1 MSLIQSVLLG
11 ALQGITEFLPVSS
24 SGHLQIVQHL
34 FNLEEVPLLFDFFL
48 HISTLLAVFIF
59 FSIREF
65 RL

>member
-24 SGHLQIVQHL
+24 SGHLQVVQHL
-34 FNLEEVPLLFDFFL
+34 FNLEEVPLLFDVCL

-59 FSIREF
+59 VRKTIY
-65 RL
+65 